1 MNIFSR
7 NSDVHNLV
15 IQKLVKVLKNHCVN
29 LLIIDEIQVVSNN
42 IPKQSPKHR
51 LKKYEEFAVYRAVR
65 VLQYQGNPAIKAL
78 PLSLSKPDLMRY
90 FLGCPQ
96 YSEDQRTWSVGF
108 RLQMILQ
115 ALRLFTLSDTHCY
128 LAWQVDGAIRLSYE
142 KRSPLDTN
150 FWNQIEQDVDSINSI
165 CHEQGL
171 LMIDE
176 TQVLVQPEEVEY

>member
-1 MNIFSR
+1 MNVFSH

-42 IPKQSPKHR
+42 TPKQSPKRR
-51 LKKYEEFAVYRAVR
+51 LRKHEEFAVYQDAKVP
-65 VLQYQGNPAIKAL
+65 QYQGNPVIKAL
-78 PLSLSKPDLMRY
+78 PLSLSKPALMRY

-128 LAWQVDGAIRLSYE
+128 LAWQVDGATHLSYE
-142 KRSPLDTN
+142 KRSPLDTD
-150 FWNQIEQDVDSINSI
+150 FWNKIEQDVDSINSI
-165 CHEQGL
+165 CCGQG
-171 LMIDE
+171 
-176 TQVLVQPEEVEY
+176 TSNN